1 MPTPLSLLLIEDDDA
16 DRDWVRRSLKSARI
30 FCEVACAS
38 NGEQAIA
45 LAQRDRP
52 EPYDVVL
59 VDFGLPDV
67 DPMDLLRQLAGIAPL
82 SDTLIV
88 ALSGSRDSGLIHA
101 AMDLGVH
108 AFMDKPFSPQA
119 LMDTLTDNGFWLTF
133 KRPA

>member
-16 DRDWVRRSLKSARI
+16 DRDWVERNLKSARI
-30 FCEVACAS
+30 LCQVDCAS
-38 NGEQAIA
+38 SGEEA
-45 LAQRDRP
+45 LALTAKARA

-67 DPMDLLRQLAGIAPL
+67 DPMDLLHKLAKQEPL
-82 SDTLIV
+82 TDTLII

-108 AFMDKPFSPQA
+108 AFMNKPFSPQA
-119 LMDTLTDNGFWLTF
+119 LMDTLTDSGFWLTF